1 MASPEPL
8 SLWCSWLVDR
18 AEDRH
23 GSVSM
28 SIGKLHSRFMLDAF
42 PLVPFALTLAVD
54 PQRIGVDYLSTL
66 WFYKERGCDA
76 RSNEQTNNI
85 NKEDYGTQ

>member
-1 MASPEPL
+1 
-8 SLWCSWLVDR
+8 
-18 AEDRH
+18 
-23 GSVSM
+23 
-28 SIGKLHSRFMLDAF
+28 MLGAF
-42 PLVPFALTLAVD
+42 PLVPFALAVD